1 MKVEVKNWMVNQM
14 MSNTQSTDD
23 ELWDYYSGLPN
34 PMWYQRVKE
43 LDDEEDDTNDSTD
56 TSVTTE

>member
-1 MKVEVKNWMVNQM
+1 MTNKTNVP
-14 MSNTQSTDD
+14 DD

-43 LDDEEDDTNDSTD
+43 LEDEDEEDDTDDITD

>member
-1 MKVEVKNWMVNQM
+1 MVNWM

-43 LDDEEDDTNDSTD
+43 LDDEEDDANDSTD

>member
-1 MKVEVKNWMVNQM
+1 MKVEVKNQM

>member
-1 MKVEVKNWMVNQM
+1 MVNWM
-14 MSNTQSTDD
+14 MSNTQPTDD

-56 TSVTTE
+56 TSVTIE